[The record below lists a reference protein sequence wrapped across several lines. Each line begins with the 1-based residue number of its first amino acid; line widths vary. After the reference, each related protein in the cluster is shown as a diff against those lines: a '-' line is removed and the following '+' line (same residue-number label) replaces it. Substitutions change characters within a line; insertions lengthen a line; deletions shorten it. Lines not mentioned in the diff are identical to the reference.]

1 MFVTHALKKA
11 ALRGGGAFSVTTSA
25 ARRRAFASSAA
36 ARGEIAKIG
45 IVGMGSMGHGIAQLS
60 AGAGYEVVAGDLD
73 GAALSAAMGHIEGS
87 LNKLAS
93 KTAAKAGTDE
103 AEALAG
109 AAEALARIT
118 ATTDLGDVRDCDL
131 VIEAIVENLPVK
143 LDFYERL
150 GALCGADTIFAS
162 NTSSFPITEMAEASG
177 RPEKVCGLHYFNPV
191 QIMKLCE
198 IVHTEHTDKQ
208 VLEDVAAFVAK
219 TGKVGVPCGDSP
231 GFIVN
236 RLLVPYIVQ
245 GVAMVARGDAKPDD
259 IDLAMR
265 LGAGYPMGPITLSD
279 YVGND
284 INLAVMKG
292 WVERFPDDPAF
303 QVPEAMELLEEM
315 VEKDLLGRKTGQG
328 FFKWEGNKR
337 V

>member
-1 MFVTHALKKA
+1 MFAKVLQRTVRRSFSSTSNA
-11 ALRGGGAFSVTTSA
+11 AK
-25 ARRRAFASSAA
+25 
-36 ARGEIAKIG
+36 EIKKIG
-45 IVGMGSMGHGIAQLS
+45 VVGMGSMGHGIVQLS
-60 AGAGYEVVAGDLD
+60 AQSGFEVVAVDLD
-73 GAALSAAMGHIEGS
+73 QNVIDHAMSSINGS
-87 LNKLAS
+87 LDKLQAKGKLSEEVVAS
-93 KTAAKAGTDE
+93 
-103 AEALAG
+103 
-109 AAEALARIT
+109 ARANIT
-118 ATTDLGDVRDCDL
+118 TSTDLGAAAEDCDL
-131 VIEAIVENLPVK
+131 IIEVIVENLPIK
-143 LDFYERL
+143 LAFYKDL
-150 GALCGADTIFAS
+150 GGLTKAGQILAS
-162 NTSSFPITEMAEASG
+162 NTSSYPITEMANASG
-177 RPEKVCGLHYFNPV
+177 RPEDVCGLHYFNPV
-191 QIMKLCE
+191 QIMKLVE
-198 IVHTEHTDKQ
+198 VVSTEHTSQQTVDA
-208 VLEDVAAFVAK
+208 VTAYVEK

-292 WVERFPDDPAF
+292 WVERFPNDPAF
-303 QVPEAMELLEEM
+303 QAPEAMELLEEM
-315 VEKDLLGRKTGQG
+315 VAAGKLGRKTGEG

>member
-1 MFVTHALKKA
+1 MLTAAPPPRAPPRRGPALA
-11 ALRGGGAFSVTTSA
+11 CT
-25 ARRRAFASSAA
+25 FASSAA
-36 ARGEIAKIG
+36 AKKEIKKVG
-45 IVGMGSMGHGIAQLS
+45 IVGMGSMGHASRSS
-60 AGAGYEVVAGDLD
+60 ARPRATWRVDSRARLQRD
-73 GAALSAAMGHIEGS
+73 GHIEGS
-87 LNKLAS
+87 LTKLAA
-93 KTAAKAGTDE
+93 KTAAKKGTDE
-103 AEALAG
+103 AE
-109 AAEALARIT
+109 EEEMRARSPRWGGRADHGGGRRPRLRSVI
-118 ATTDLGDVRDCDL
+118 
-131 VIEAIVENLPVK
+131 IEAIVENLPIK
-143 LDFYERL
+143 LDFYEKL
-150 GALCGADTIFAS
+150 GALCKPETIFAS

-198 IVHTEHTDKQ
+198 IVKTDHTDPQ
-208 VLEDVAAFVAK
+208 VIDDVSAFVKK
-219 TGKVGVPCGDSP
+219 TGKVGVPCGDTP

-315 VEKDLLGRKTGQG
+315 VEKNLLGRKTGEG